1 MSTSLLKPFAFLFV
15 AALALPAVAQD
26 TVTLKDGKTEQGR
39 VKSADYDG
47 VVVEAKGAAKTI
59 EWSQVASIAYKDP
72 PEEYVAGID
81 AYSQQKWDDAIASFD
96 KLKSDSKARG
106 PIRQD
111 ALYYTGA
118 AHLSKGNWDGV
129 VATFDVLRKD
139 FPKGRYMLEIGEG
152 YVTAFSAKKD
162 YAAAQ
167 KMLDT
172 MNTDAATSGLGQGFS
187 ATISLLKGRLLEDQ
201 GKIPEAAAAYG
212 VAEKT
217 TGAAPLVQQQARLG
231 QGRCLLHQKK
241 GSDAEAIFR
250 KLTGEDAPNIVLA
263 GAWNGL
269 GDIWK
274 QDALAKTESEQVEKL
289 YDAAYAYMRGVVQFG
304 PGPGESAREYRRSL
318 QGAADTFKG
327 LVAVEKNAEKKKVYQ
342 ARYQER
348 VDQLNREFP
357 SGK

>member
-15 AALALPAVAQD
+15 AALAVPALAQD

-59 EWSQVASIAYKDP
+59 DWSQVASITYKEP
-72 PEEYVAGID
+72 PDEYTTGMD
-81 AYSQQKWDDAIASFD
+81 AYSQQKWDDTIAAFE
-96 KLKSDSKARG
+96 KLKADSKARA

-118 AHLSKGNWDGV
+118 AQLAKSNWDGAI
-129 VATFDVLRKD
+129 ATFDALRKD

-162 YAAAQ
+162 FAGAQ

-187 ATISLLKGRLLEDQ
+187 ATVSLLKGRLLEDQ
-201 GKIPEAAAAYG
+201 GKVPEAAAAYG

-217 TGAAPLVQQQARLG
+217 TGAAPVVQQQARLG
-231 QGRCLLHQKK
+231 QGRCLVTQKK
-241 GSDAEAIFR
+241 NSEAEAIFR
-250 KLTGEDAPNIVLA
+250 KLSGEDAPNNVLA

-269 GDIWK
+269 GDLWK
-274 QDALAKTESEQVEKL
+274 QDALTKTENEQVEKL

-304 PGPGESAREYRRSL
+304 PGPGESTREYRRSL

-327 LVAVEKNAEKKKVYQ
+327 LMAVEKNADKKKVYQ